1 MNLRWNP
8 VSLLLTPLL
17 VVGCDDPKPAPTK
30 AAPSA
35 APAATSAAPV
45 ASTAAPATPP
55 APKHDCPEGTAGDG
69 SFDKPCEAKGT
80 ARMMEVTWTG
90 KTDDKGPKFRV
101 ESKSKETIG
110 YGHVVAYFY
119 DKTGKQLDTADG
131 KKRKTCASANL
142 FLGPLKP
149 DEKALVQFSCLK
161 KDGVPEGTDAIEAEI
176 DVVGFPDK
184 ADEKKVDLYWR
195 NKDLAPNERPK
206 GGAKPAK

>member
-119 DKTGKQLDTADG
+119 DKTGKQLEVKDG
-131 KKRKTCASANL
+131 EKTRPHKSCGGNI
-142 FLGPLKP
+142 FDGPMKP
-149 DEKALVQFSCLK
+149 GEKAGFSSR
-161 KDGVPEGTDAIEAEI
+161 A
-176 DVVGFPDK
+176 
-184 ADEKKVDLYWR
+184 
-195 NKDLAPNERPK
+195 
-206 GGAKPAK
+206 